1 MANGLDSKGLRRLA
15 DKLESLQKDNKAAMA
30 AVLADEGDTVIVELL
45 LAEKKR
51 EFLRITKKSL
61 EIMTRLSL

>member
-30 AVLADEGDTVIVELL
+30 AVLADEGDTVRVVNENN
-45 LAEKKR
+45 KKEQKR
-51 EFLRITKKSL
+51 KYKRNP
-61 EIMTRLSL
+61 